1 MEKTNRQIIFEMSE
15 REWQVFKKVI
25 LGIDNAEGRIL
36 YVSSYYDPQM
46 EEHVELIL
54 CQEGNSNMNVWAG
67 YCPPFINID
76 EMALTEG
83 ILDDESA
90 IDMKE
95 DSWEIVNG
103 LFSMEDWREFL
114 EIRDK
119 WQREYEGV

>member
-15 REWQVFKKVI
+15 REWRIFKKVV
-25 LGIDNAEGRIL
+25 LGVDKAEGGIL
-36 YVSSYYDPQM
+36 YCSSYYDSPM
-46 EEHVELIL
+46 EDHVELIL
-54 CQEGNSNMNVWAG
+54 CQEGNSNINIWAG
-67 YCPPFINID
+67 YCKPFINID

-83 ILDDESA
+83 ILGDEYA

-103 LFSMEDWREFL
+103 LFSMEDWSDFL